1 MNERTQRVSKRL
13 SVMERFRVDPYK
25 IRKKNVKQFLH
36 SYDNVMYF
44 RFFSGSGL
52 KDQPYHN
59 LWCRA
64 ICYFFMILVFSFT
77 FFCGKMLLISFTNCF
92 KVLSINSQNIKTIN
106 NIYLAKVG
114 FYMVDECIWKYKCL
128 DMDGVYLAQ
137 IYYEKKKNVFET
149 ICLRNLLKRYYV
161 GKTREL

>member
-1 MNERTQRVSKRL
+1 
-13 SVMERFRVDPYK
+13 
-25 IRKKNVKQFLH
+25 
-36 SYDNVMYF
+36 
-44 RFFSGSGL
+44 
-52 KDQPYHN
+52 
-59 LWCRA
+59 
-64 ICYFFMILVFSFT
+64 
-77 FFCGKMLLISFTNCF
+77 MLLISFTNCF

-137 IYYEKKKNVFET
+137 IYYEKNKNVFDT